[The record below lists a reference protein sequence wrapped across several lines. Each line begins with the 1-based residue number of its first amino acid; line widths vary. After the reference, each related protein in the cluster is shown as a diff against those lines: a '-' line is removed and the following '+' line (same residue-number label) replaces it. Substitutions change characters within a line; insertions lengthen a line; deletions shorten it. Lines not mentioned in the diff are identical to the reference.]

1 MSDSDSAPVE
11 QPEEDQPA
19 QEEEGEV
26 VGEET
31 PQEAL
36 RSLLKRAQYNDTLFK
51 GLHEACR
58 QIEKG
63 KAELCVLA
71 SDCDQ

>member
-1 MSDSDSAPVE
+1 MSDSDSQPAE
-11 QPEEDQPA
+11 QPAEEQP
-19 QEEEGEV
+19 QVEEEEV

-58 QIEKG
+58 QIEKD

>member
-1 MSDSDSAPVE
+1 MSDSEEQVE
-11 QPEEDQPA
+11 QPTEEQP
-19 QEEEGEV
+19 QENAEEEV

-36 RSLLKRAQYNDTLFK
+36 RNLLKRAQYNDTLFR
-51 GLHEACR
+51 GLHETCR